1 MQYLYIFV
9 RMAKWERRKYQV
21 LAKCGETRTLTWC
34 WWDVYRLNHL
44 GKNCLMVSTTTDPT
58 TLLLS
63 ICQIGM
69 NICASKNIYKNIHS
83 STIYNSLKLE
93 TTQMPINNR
102 TDKYVVIYL
111 PMKMNK
117 LQEFPTIWTNITNIM
132 LNKNKLDATECI
144 YCIYLYEVQKQNN
157 CARSPDSSYP

>member
-1 MQYLYIFV
+1 MWRNQDTHL
-9 RMAKWERRKYQV
+9 V
-21 LAKCGETRTLTWC
+21 LVGCIQIEPLR
-34 WWDVYRLNHL
+34 
-44 GKNCLMVSTTTDPT
+44 KNCLVVSTTTDPT

-69 NICASKNIYKNIHS
+69 NMCASKNIYKNIHS

-93 TTQMPINNR
+93 TTQMPRNNR

-117 LQEFPTIWTNITNIM
+117 LQ
-132 LNKNKLDATECI
+132 
-144 YCIYLYEVQKQNN
+144 
-157 CARSPDSSYP
+157 